1 MKKALSFVVLFAG
14 LGFLASAQDNTPTV
28 KKDMRHRDKA
38 VQERFEKKSPEE
50 VAKIRT
56 ERLDKTLKFTDKQR
70 QEVYAYNLDQAKKYK
85 ERAKVQ
91 KADRNAMREE
101 MKADR
106 ERFKKLLTPD
116 QQKILAEKYAD
127 QRNKRIDRND
137 RKFKGRS
144 DGERPVRIQKDT
156 NSVSKEDSKS

>member
-70 QEVYAYNLDQAKKYK
+70 REVYAYNLDQAKKYK
-85 ERAKVQ
+85 DRAKART
-91 KADRNAMREE
+91 ADRKAMREE
-101 MKADR
+101 MNADR

-116 QQKILAEKYAD
+116 QQKIMAEKYAE
-127 QRNKRIDRND
+127 RRSKRVEVSDR
-137 RKFKGRS
+137 RFKGKR
-144 DGERPVRIQKDT
+144 DVEPPVRRQKDT